1 MTHINLYVFVFPPHA
16 LYKPYSCSTL
26 LSKQLSKISSHCKEN
41 THYITKSL
49 FIWVVVMASLK
60 VACVVAVMCMVV
72 VAMSAA
78 PMAQAAIT
86 CGQVAGDMSPCFSY
100 LRSGGK
106 PSDACCNGVKS
117 LSGAAKTTA
126 DRQAACNCLKNLAN
140 NMGQSLNAGNA
151 ASLPGKCGVN
161 IPYKISTSTNCA
173 TYVKL
178 TTHFIVHMV

>member
-1 MTHINLYVFVFPPHA
+1 
-16 LYKPYSCSTL
+16 
-26 LSKQLSKISSHCKEN
+26 
-41 THYITKSL
+41 
-49 FIWVVVMASLK
+49 MASLK

-106 PSDACCNGVKS
+106 PSQACCNGVKS
-117 LSGAAKTTA
+117 LSSAAKTTA
-126 DRQAACNCLKNLAN
+126 DRQGACSCLKNLAN

-173 TYVKL
+173 TIK
-178 TTHFIVHMV
+178 F